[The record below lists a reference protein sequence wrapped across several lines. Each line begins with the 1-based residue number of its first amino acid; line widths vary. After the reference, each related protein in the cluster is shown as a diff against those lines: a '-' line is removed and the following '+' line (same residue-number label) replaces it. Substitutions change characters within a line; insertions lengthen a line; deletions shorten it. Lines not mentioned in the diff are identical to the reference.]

1 MNGRSS
7 RTSTGASRLALVVL
21 FCAAAAAT
29 VSCGLSA
36 ARPDIRII
44 APSADPGAGSVTVTV
59 DVTNFKLVDAAGT
72 RNVAGQGR
80 IVYYLDT
87 VVPTYYQHSAAGKAG
102 TYSVESVPSY
112 TWSGVPPGEHVFS
125 AQLVGFDGSPLP
137 APAVDTRT
145 FLVGPPAGRPGV
157 RITTPAVDS
166 PLPPGNIL
174 VELAV
179 DGFLVSARGM
189 GVVNRKGEGHM
200 IYYLD
205 ETPPTARGIPAT
217 TDTCIVSSKLR
228 KLWKAV
234 PAGPHVFSVQLVNN
248 DDTPLDPPVVRGVSV
263 KVAP

>member
-7 RTSTGASRLALVVL
+7 RTSPGAARAALAVVL
-21 FCAAAAAT
+21 CMVAAAT

-36 ARPDIRII
+36 ARPDVRIV
-44 APSADPGAGSVTVTV
+44 APSADPSAGSVTIMV
-59 DVTNFKLVDAAGT
+59 DVTNFELADATGT

-102 TYSVESVPSY
+102 TYSVKSGPSY
-112 TWSGVPPGEHVFS
+112 TWEGVSPGTHTFS
-125 AQLVGFDGSPLP
+125 VQLVGFDGSPLP
-137 APAVDTRT
+137 APVVDTRT
-145 FLVGPPAGRPGV
+145 FLVGPPAGRPGM
-157 RITTPAVDS
+157 RITTPAGGS
-166 PLPPGNIL
+166 SLPPGNIL

-179 DGFLVSARGM
+179 DDFLVNAGSM
-189 GVVNRKGEGHM
+189 GVVNRTGEGHV

-205 ETPPTARGIPAT
+205 ETPPIDRGIPAT
-217 TDTCIVSSKLR
+217 TDTCIVSAKLR

-234 PAGPHVFSVQLVNN
+234 PSGRHVFSVQLVNN
-248 DDTPLDPPVVRGVSV
+248 DDTPLDPPVFRSVSV